1 MKNIVWSG
9 PAFLLLIGAIYAV
22 EVPSMKE
29 GLWSIHTVT
38 ISSPSGQKT
47 EMNRSICRSHAY
59 DEAAQKKAK
68 ALEASCKMNV
78 LNGSGSKYISESEC
92 TVGGTT
98 IHTKRT
104 TTLTGDAE
112 SRSEETA
119 TYSPAMEG
127 RTGATMTME
136 QKYVGACPAGM
147 APGEMM
153 DADGKIIR
161 RGRR

>member
-1 MKNIVWSG
+1 MKNIAS
-9 PAFLLLIGAIYAV
+9 PSTAFLLLIGAIYAV
-22 EVPSMKE
+22 DVPSMKE

-38 ISSPSGQKT
+38 ISSPSGEKT
-47 EMNRSICRSHAY
+47 ESNRSICRSHAY

-68 ALEASCKMNV
+68 AAEASCKISV

-98 IHTKRT
+98 IRTKRT
-104 TTLTGDAE
+104 TTLTGDTE

-119 TYSPAMEG
+119 AYNPAMG
-127 RTGATMTME
+127 ASTGTTMTME

-147 APGEMM
+147 AAGEMM
-153 DADGKIIR
+153 DADGKIIH